1 MSSVISICN
10 LALSNIAKPDIQD
23 IDEDSAEAVACKR
36 FYAHTLDV
44 LLQSYPWR
52 FARTTQALAEVANT
66 RADRWGYAY
75 QRPTDCLKVL
85 RVSDVYDLAYM
96 QSDGLSV
103 IAGGYAYDIE
113 GDTVYC
119 GLTPAYLVYTQRL
132 TDPTKFPPLFI
143 EALAWHLAVR
153 LAMPL
158 TRDPKVRA
166 DAYQLAVQTF
176 GQAGVADANEVREVE
191 DAPSRAIEGR

>member
-1 MSSVISICN
+1 MASIISICN
-10 LALSNIAKPDIQD
+10 LALSNIGKPDIQD

-52 FARTTQALAEVANT
+52 FARTTGALAEIANLKP
-66 RADRWGYAY
+66 DRWEYAY
-75 QRPTDCLKVL
+75 QRPSDCLRVL
-85 RVSDVYDLAYM
+85 RVSDTYMLDYM
-96 QSDGLSV
+96 QSDGALI
-103 IAGGYAYDIE
+103 IAGGHAYDVE
-113 GDTVYC
+113 GDAVFTGV
-119 GLTPAYLVYTQRL
+119 TPAYLVYTRRL
-132 TDPTKFPPLFI
+132 SDPTKFPPLFI
-143 EALAWHLAVR
+143 EALSWHLAVR

-176 GQAGVADANEVREVE
+176 GQAGVADANEVREVD

>member
-10 LALSNIAKPDIQD
+10 LALSNIGKSDIQD
-23 IDEDSAEAVACKR
+23 IDEASAEAKACKQ
-36 FYAHTLDV
+36 FYEHTRDV

-52 FARTTQALAEVANT
+52 FATITAALASVTNT
-66 RADRWGYAY
+66 KADRWEYAY
-75 QRPTDCLKVL
+75 QRPNDCLKVI
-85 RVSDVYDLAYM
+85 RITDVYDLPYSA
-96 QSDGLSV
+96 SDGSLI
-103 IAGGYAYDIE
+103 IAGAHAYHIE
-113 GDTVYC
+113 GDKLFCY
-119 GLTPAYLVYTQRL
+119 LAPAYLTYTRRL
-132 TDPTKFPPLFI
+132 VDPSKYPPLFI

-158 TRDPKVRA
+158 TRDPKIRA

-191 DAPSRAIEGR
+191 DVPSRAIEAR

>member
-10 LALSNIAKPDIQD
+10 LALSNIGKPDIQD
-23 IDEDSAEAVACKR
+23 IDEDSAEAKACKQ
-36 FYAHTLDV
+36 FYEHTRDL

-52 FARTTQALAEVANT
+52 FATTTAALASVTNT
-66 RADRWGYAY
+66 KADRWEYAY
-75 QRPTDCLKVL
+75 QRPNDCLKVL
-85 RVSDVYDLAYM
+85 RIADVYDLPYSP
-96 QSDGLSV
+96 SDGSLI
-103 IAGGYAYDIE
+103 IAGGHAYHIK
-113 GDTVYC
+113 GDKLY
-119 GLTPAYLVYTQRL
+119 GFISPAYLTYTRRL
-132 TDPTKFPPLFI
+132 TDPTKYPPLFI

-158 TRDPKVRA
+158 TRDPKIRA

-191 DAPSRAIEGR
+191 DVPSRAIEAR